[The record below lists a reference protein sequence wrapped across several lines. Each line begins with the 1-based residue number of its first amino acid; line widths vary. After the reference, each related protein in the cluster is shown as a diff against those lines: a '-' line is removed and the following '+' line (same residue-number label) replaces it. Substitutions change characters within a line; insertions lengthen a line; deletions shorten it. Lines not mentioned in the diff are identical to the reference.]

1 MAGMRLPS
9 FFKSRQ
15 PKQFEFSPRYY
26 NESKEAMKERKARI
40 KAELDREN
48 GKITEYNSLHLR
60 GALKQQW
67 KGNKNISSFSKKSNS
82 RILIILAILF
92 GLVYLVLK

>member
-15 PKQFEFSPRYY
+15 PKQFEFTPRYY
-26 NESKEAMKERKARI
+26 NESKAAMKERKARI
-40 KAELDREN
+40 KAELDRES
-48 GKITEYNSLHLR
+48 GELTSYDSSHLR
-60 GALKQQW
+60 GSLKQQW
-67 KGNKNISSFSKKSNS
+67 KSNKNTSSFSKKSNS
-82 RILIILAILF
+82 RILIILALLF